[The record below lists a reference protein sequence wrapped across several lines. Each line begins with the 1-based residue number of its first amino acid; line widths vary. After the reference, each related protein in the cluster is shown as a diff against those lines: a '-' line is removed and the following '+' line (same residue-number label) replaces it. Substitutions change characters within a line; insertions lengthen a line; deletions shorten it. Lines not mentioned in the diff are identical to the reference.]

1 MSEQRIDKA
10 ADAATAGDADPGD
23 GQGLATPSAHPG
35 GMTGGSGDL
44 LNPRDERRPADESP
58 DGDTE
63 GERSV
68 HAAEANRPEA
78 GSDRP

>member
-10 ADAATAGDADPGD
+10 AAAATGADADPGD
-23 GQGLATPSAHPG
+23 AQGLATGAAHPG

-44 LNPRDERRPADESP
+44 LNPHDERRPADESP

-68 HAAEANRPEA
+68 NAAELNRELNPPE
-78 GSDRP
+78 